1 MPKPQDCHLSIWERF
16 WWHFAPWVALSIIRD
31 NMKRLDVFI
40 SENSNTNIWYRK
52 KNSTFASNQRG
63 LKRNK
68 SIKPNTKRHEETIDN
83 NDDGSGRNDRNG

>member
-1 MPKPQDCHLSIWERF
+1 MPMNQYSYKDTIWI
-16 WWHFAPWVALSIIRD
+16 AYQQL
-31 NMKRLDVFI
+31 M
-40 SENSNTNIWYRK
+40 SE

-68 SIKPNTKRHEETIDN
+68 SIKPNTKGHEKDFDN